1 VIRSLDRSGALTR
14 ERFGD
19 VDLAEHFWYRSR
31 LVTRLASNAA
41 HTVLFP
47 RPDLQRDMAQLVGID
62 ITSHP
67 ERHTIVA
74 EGVDLAVVDRA
85 VSAARDHAQGAA
97 APAAIAELRDLVSQ
111 LPPERHG
118 LPLVVSLGR
127 LHRVKG
133 MATLVE
139 AWAAGPLRERAN
151 LLIIGGD
158 LDHPSLDERE
168 QLERIAAVV
177 PADERERAGLLL
189 PGHRPNEVAAF
200 WLAAARFG
208 LPGLTAP
215 GGVYVCASVKE
226 EFGIALLEAMA
237 TGLMVVAPDGGGPA
251 TYVQD
256 GVTGVLTQTWDAARL
271 ESGMLEALGVAASPD
286 GVRAE
291 AAHEMVRTSFTIQ
304 AMATA
309 LGPVYRGVAADE
321 EELIRA
327 SSAMNGAVD
336 GVALS

>member
-1 VIRSLDRSGALTR
+1 
-14 ERFGD
+14 
-19 VDLAEHFWYRSR
+19 
-31 LVTRLASNAA
+31 
-41 HTVLFP
+41 
-47 RPDLQRDMAQLVGID
+47 M
-62 ITSHP
+62 
-67 ERHTIVA
+67 
-74 EGVDLAVVDRA
+74 
-85 VSAARDHAQGAA
+85 
-97 APAAIAELRDLVSQ
+97 
-111 LPPERHG
+111 
-118 LPLVVSLGR
+118 VSLGR

-139 AWAAGPLRERAN
+139 AWASGPLRERAN

-158 LDHPSLDERE
+158 LEHPSLDERE
-168 QLERIAAVV
+168 QLARIEAAV
-177 PADERERAGLLL
+177 PAGERDAAGLILA
-189 PGHRPNEVAAF
+189 GHRPNDVAAF

-208 LPGLTAP
+208 LPGLTAA

-271 ESGMLEALGVAASPD
+271 EAGVAAALEVAGAPD
-286 GVRAE
+286 DERAD
-291 AAHEMVRTSFTIQ
+291 AAHQMVLSSFTIQ

-309 LGPVYRGVAADE
+309 LGPVYRGVAAEE

-327 SSAMNGAVD
+327 A
-336 GVALS
+336 GVTL